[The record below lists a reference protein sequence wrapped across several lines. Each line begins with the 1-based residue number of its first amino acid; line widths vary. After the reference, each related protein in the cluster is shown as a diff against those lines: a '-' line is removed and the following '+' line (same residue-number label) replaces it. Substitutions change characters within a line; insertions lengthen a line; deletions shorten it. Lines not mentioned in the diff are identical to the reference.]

1 MKCTFDAKKF
11 AYFLFFSHLFK
22 VTSIEKA
29 TCLFLNIELFA
40 NSRGEL
46 STTTTL
52 TKVPIIRPVLID
64 VTGLF
69 FRTVRIIG
77 RAVQ

>member
-1 MKCTFDAKKF
+1 VKCTFDAKKF

-46 STTTTL
+46 SSTTTYYYYKKL
-52 TKVPIIRPVLID
+52 KEYP
-64 VTGLF
+64 
-69 FRTVRIIG
+69 
-77 RAVQ
+77 

>member
-46 STTTTL
+46 STYYYKKLKEYPLMRLYFRIAT
-52 TKVPIIRPVLID
+52 VFYLI
-64 VTGLF
+64 T
-69 FRTVRIIG
+69 
-77 RAVQ
+77 